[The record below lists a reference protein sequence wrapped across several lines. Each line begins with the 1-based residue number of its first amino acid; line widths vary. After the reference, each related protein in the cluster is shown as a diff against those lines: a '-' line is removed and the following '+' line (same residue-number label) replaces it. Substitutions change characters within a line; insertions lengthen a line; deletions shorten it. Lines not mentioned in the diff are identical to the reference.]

1 MSFSRRLTSL
11 RLSIVSHR
19 CMPAGSP
26 SQVAP
31 ITFKPATIHCSTNVT
46 ETVLGVVGWV
56 NHLANVR

>member
-1 MSFSRRLTSL
+1 
-11 RLSIVSHR
+11 
-19 CMPAGSP
+19 MPAGSP